1 MILAAAVL
9 GAAVGA
15 GLDSAS
21 PNLAQAQSLIVVN
34 PSRGGGAGEV
44 RLGTDRVAQAAVSR
58 YVAAEVRDALG
69 LFEDAEELRRDVSAD
84 ADPDA
89 GLVVVTA
96 RSESAADAVR
106 IADSFAAE
114 ATRVG
119 EANGDSSL
127 NVLGDFEDVLDWQGG
142 ASDFSTQAASLRLD
156 GETARF
162 GHASLRVVCGA
173 RQRCGAWIRA
183 YQAFTPEAIYGA
195 SGWARLAPG
204 SDRPVSA
211 AMFLGSGSDDGEVG
225 RFVDL
230 TSSWQQL
237 DVSWVPEQSSATSQ
251 VGIVTQ
257 TGSGPTSFDLDG
269 VVLADETREQPPGP
283 VRPPSPAALQRAL
296 APAASLRRFPARP
309 VGEESTS
316 STVRAALLGALAG
329 LGAALAAVG
338 VAVAATRRA
347 PERAGKQ

>member
-1 MILAAAVL
+1 MVLAAAVL

-21 PNLAQAQSLIVVN
+21 PNVARAQSLIVVN

-58 YVAAEVRDALG
+58 YVAAEVRDLLG

-114 ATRVG
+114 ATRIG
-119 EANGDSSL
+119 EANGDTGF

-142 ASDFSTQAASLRLD
+142 GSDFTTQAASLRLD
-156 GETARF
+156 DEAARF

-183 YQAFTPEAIYGA
+183 YQAFSPEAIYGA

-211 AMFLGSGSDDGEVG
+211 AMFLGGSDDGEVG

-237 DVSWVPEQSSATSQ
+237 DVSWAPKQSTATAQ
-251 VGIVTQ
+251 VGIVTK
-257 TGSGPTSFDLDG
+257 TGSGRTSFDLDG
-269 VVLADETREQPPGP
+269 VMLADETREQPPGP
-283 VRPPSPAALQRAL
+283 VRPPSPAALQRTL
-296 APAASLRRFPARP
+296 APAASIRHFPARP
-309 VGEESTS
+309 VGQESTS
-316 STVRAALLGALAG
+316 STARAALLGALAG